1 MIKFRGKDLEQE
13 FGLTAL
19 GRGTYGAPER
29 DIEQIHVPGRNGDLL
44 YDNGGFKNINITY
57 PCSIT
62 ENQPG
67 NSFALR
73 NFLLASPGY
82 HRLEDDYDT
91 DHYRLAEYRG
101 PYEPD
106 VFSERGNNAANFDLV
121 FNCKPQR
128 YRKADADYMG
138 APIISGNTMQL
149 YIGRNFVRGEA
160 EVKLAFARN
169 NFPSTFTF
177 KAASTLGGA
186 LSDVSGQCV
195 TDNTKLTITY
205 TGTHRYLEF
214 SGAAVQYVDITYAD
228 ITGEDITRRYRNGS
242 NFGGFNAEFRF
253 GTGIINTGAFP
264 AIPDLRIL
272 AAGTLTQGDKITLS
286 YYTKYWDVQTIT
298 ITFKDT
304 VTGGG
309 QIDILGESAAVIPG
323 DFPTSVTYEI
333 SGALKAIPAGV
344 TAVIQISATTA
355 QDVRLGLEVRPNA
368 WDI

>member
-44 YDNGGFKNINITY
+44 YDNGGFKNISVTY

-62 ENQPG
+62 ENQPE

-82 HRLEDDYDT
+82 HRLENDYDT

-101 PYEPD
+101 PFEPD
-106 VFSERGNNAANFDLV
+106 VFTERENGAANFDLV
-121 FNCKPQR
+121 FNAKPQR
-128 YRKADADYMG
+128 FRKADADYMG
-138 APIISGNTMQL
+138 APIINGNTMQL
-149 YIGRNFVRGEA
+149 YLGRYFVGEEV
-160 EVKLAFARN
+160 EVKLTFTH
-169 NFPSTFTF
+169 FPSTFTF
-177 KAASTLGGA
+177 QGASSLGGG

-195 TDNTKLTITY
+195 IDRTKKTITY
-205 TGTHRYLEF
+205 TGTHRYIEF
-214 SGAAVQYVDITYAD
+214 SGEAVQYVDITGA
-228 ITGEDITRRYRNGS
+228 GITRRYRNGS
-242 NFGGFNAEFRF
+242 DFNSWGEYLF
-253 GTGIINTGAFP
+253 GTGVVNTGSFP

-272 AAGTLTQGDKITLS
+272 AAGTLTKGDKITLS
-286 YYTKYWDVQTIT
+286 YYTSRSDVQTIT
-298 ITFKDT
+298 ITFGNT
-304 VTGGG
+304 VKGGG
-309 QIDILGESAAVIPG
+309 QIDILGESAAVVLE

-344 TAVIQISATTA
+344 AAVILISATTA
-355 QDVRLGLEVRPNA
+355 QDVRLGLEVNPNA